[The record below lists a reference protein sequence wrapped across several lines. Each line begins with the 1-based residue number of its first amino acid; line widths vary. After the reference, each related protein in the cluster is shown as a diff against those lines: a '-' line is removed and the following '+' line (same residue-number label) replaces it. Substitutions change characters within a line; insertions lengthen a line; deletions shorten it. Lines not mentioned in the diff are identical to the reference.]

1 LDVAPAPEKLVLSF
15 APFVLLETSEF
26 RRLFRE
32 RPVRFSLL
40 EPNDLEEIFH
50 RAERLGDRSF
60 GNLSW
65 HSFRFALPD
74 KFFGDLLAGSFFMR
88 GGENREIY
96 RRMKSERG
104 HTFFGIKNGSS
115 EPFKEVVI
123 DDFVAS
129 KMLQF
134 YLAEIIGLAEQ
145 NQIEVYW
152 YTMPFN
158 ASSGSASRSIATEGC
173 ADQFRLSPGSR
184 QLDAHDLAHALL
196 FHRDA
201 VENVRHRDRALVV
214 GDDQELGVGGEIRDQ
229 GVEAADVGVVERGVD
244 LVEQEERRGP
254 HLEDRH

>member
-1 LDVAPAPEKLVLSF
+1 MLSF

-158 ASSGSASRSIATEGC
+158 ASSGAALSASFRSGHDAFLGE
-173 ADQFRLSPGSR
+173 LSRGAGVTVVNNGITVMD
-184 QLDAHDLAHALL
+184 DAEFGDPSHVFGGVQQVTQDLL
-196 FHRDA
+196 R
-201 VENVRHRDRALVV
+201 
-214 GDDQELGVGGEIRDQ
+214 GVG
-229 GVEAADVGVVERGVD
+229 
-244 LVEQEERRGP
+244 
-254 HLEDRH
+254 LEVDRH